1 MGIDASMA
9 SPPIPASPT
18 PPADLQAPSTPS
30 RQATPAIFA
39 PSTPTPAAP
48 PTVIDPLVGGE
59 QQPLLRLSRPPSS
72 ARILAGGVSA
82 RRGSRCPARRGA
94 VRAPP
99 RAVRRGVRHPSR
111 RIHPRLSRPHPRRSA
126 SIRARR
132 APCAYLRPWL
142 PARRPRAPPLV
153 RGRPRVRT
161 RLRPSAVV
169 RPPTASCRRLFIAHR
184 SLLSWLSATSS
195 AHFPTSTVGIGAA
208 EVRRLC
214 RTPRPRLPR
223 PHHARSHLYRQA
235 GPRRRLMRGRHK
247 CHWPPPAPSLS
258 PPTASPT
265 TPAATSV
272 AFECPAPLAMS
283 ASTTMDLLGL
293 LDGLLAAGSVVAPPS
308 TFSALAFQLKLGV
321 LTDIIAKN
329 VTVNNFPSTSAAMF
343 THHSSRTSCLGRVE

>member
-99 RAVRRGVRHPSR
+99 RAVRRGVRHPSW

-126 SIRARR
+126 PVACRARTS
-132 APCAYLRPWL
+132 
-142 PARRPRAPPLV
+142 V
-153 RGRPRVRT
+153 RGRSHAVHA
-161 RLRPSAVV
+161 RLRLSAAARAAARASAHPRSFVHLLPPV
-169 RPPTASCRRLFIAHR
+169 GGSSSPIAACCHGSPPPRPLI
-184 SLLSWLSATSS
+184 SLL
-195 AHFPTSTVGIGAA
+195 
-208 EVRRLC
+208 
-214 RTPRPRLPR
+214 LP
-223 PHHARSHLYRQA
+223 
-235 GPRRRLMRGRHK
+235 
-247 CHWPPPAPSLS
+247 
-258 PPTASPT
+258 
-265 TPAATSV
+265 
-272 AFECPAPLAMS
+272 
-283 ASTTMDLLGL
+283 LGL
-293 LDGLLAAGSVVAPPS
+293 EQQRSVVYAAPRGQDS
-308 TFSALAFQLKLGV
+308 HVRATRGLICTGKQV
-321 LTDIIAKN
+321 LIA
-329 VTVNNFPSTSAAMF
+329 
-343 THHSSRTSCLGRVE
+343 G